1 MDFETVFFRDTE
13 RSRDTAP
20 LCLRVAVPRPR
31 VVRAFQ
37 QALQPG
43 HQRLPRGARSVV
55 AVGRDVVAADD
66 RLLARIRKGDQRL
79 FLRRSARPAAP
90 ADDAE
95 DATTAI
101 SSASRSRSSASARAA
116 RSASAERD
124 RATGSVA
131 FAFRRRRFRLRL
143 ARMLVSS
150 PRLEENSAALARRI
164 SSICA
169 SCCCR
174 ARARFDASVS
184 RSMSFAVGF
193 TPGPPTVSSGAGSR
207 PLKSRR
213 CVVASR
219 SPAATHA
226 SSFALSHVVSG

>member
-1 MDFETVFFRDTE
+1 MDFETVFFLETQRGAATLRRYVYASPCLALASSARFSKPCSLVTSAFLAARVRSSPWVATSSRRGPPSHASAKATNAFPPAE
-13 RSRDTAP
+13 RA
-20 LCLRVAVPRPR
+20 PRPR
-31 VVRAFQ
+31 RRRRRRHRPSRAP
-37 QALQPG
+37 PG
-43 HQRLPRGARSVV
+43 RAR
-55 AVGRDVVAADD
+55 
-66 RLLARIRKGDQRL
+66 
-79 FLRRSARPAAP
+79 
-90 ADDAE
+90 
-95 DATTAI
+95 
-101 SSASRSRSSASARAA
+101 ASARAA

-131 FAFRRRRFRLRL
+131 F
-143 ARMLVSS
+143 VSFVVVFVFVS
-150 PRLEENSAALARRI
+150 PACWFPPRELEENSAALARRI

-193 TPGPPTVSSGAGSR
+193 TPRPPTVSSGAGSR